1 IEDPELLPQSL
12 RDVIGKTYKFGVI
25 IEKNNVAY
33 GFKSYRV
40 AKVWSISNMLMVDSQ
55 PETKSALDTTLPVDE
70 ISLLTDGEESYVTLK
85 TPTSKRSQAMKD
97 DVPELTSTSKRQRTK
112 NIKIEK

>member
-1 IEDPELLPQSL
+1 LPQSL

-33 GFKSYRV
+33 GSKSYRV

-55 PETKSALDTTLPVDE
+55 SETKSALDTTLPVDE
-70 ISLLTDGEESYVTLK
+70 VFYFLY
-85 TPTSKRSQAMKD
+85 
-97 DVPELTSTSKRQRTK
+97 
-112 NIKIEK
+112 